1 MGPPGWQSARPP
13 GSFPQPSGGLPRP
26 ELDRGRG
33 RTIFIVALSAVTVAG
48 VALVIG
54 LAVWQSDSA
63 QGSVLALVLAAVP
76 VPLLVGAYLWLD
88 RYEPEPRRYLVSA
101 LVWGAVLSV
110 ALAAFLEWLAAGPFG
125 ASETTEAVVVAPIA
139 EEFAKGLF
147 VVLIVIWRRH
157 LVDGILDGLIY
168 AGLVGV
174 GFAFT
179 ENVLYY
185 SGAYSGALDPAI
197 KGVEGTSGV
206 FFMRGLLSPFAH
218 PLFTSATGL
227 GIAVALTATHRWVRL
242 LAPVLGFAVAVGL
255 HAAWN
260 GSALIGGPK
269 VFLLTYLCAMLPLL
283 AAGIGLAAWARR
295 REQMILTRALSDA
308 ARRGWL
314 HPAEVHWLVRLGD
327 RAAAR
332 RFAYKVAGPSA
343 AKALQAYQQ
352 AATEMAFMHDR
363 VLRGTAPPDGIE
375 RVRAHLARMQS
386 WRPFVVMPPV
396 SWSAPIDPVRSPN
409 TSPAL
414 QQGHNSYRA

>member
-1 MGPPGWQSARPP
+1 
-13 GSFPQPSGGLPRP
+13 
-26 ELDRGRG
+26 
-33 RTIFIVALSAVTVAG
+33 
-48 VALVIG
+48 
-54 LAVWQSDSA
+54 
-63 QGSVLALVLAAVP
+63 
-76 VPLLVGAYLWLD
+76 
-88 RYEPEPRRYLVSA
+88 
-101 LVWGAVLSV
+101 
-110 ALAAFLEWLAAGPFG
+110 
-125 ASETTEAVVVAPIA
+125 
-139 EEFAKGLF
+139 
-147 VVLIVIWRRH
+147 
-157 LVDGILDGLIY
+157 
-168 AGLVGV
+168 V

-227 GIAVALTATHRWVRL
+227 GIAIALTATHRWVRV

-332 RFAYKVAGPSA
+332 RFAYKVAGPNA

-396 SWSAPIDPVRSPN
+396 SWSAPIAPVGSPN